1 MDLPLTLVGGLPS
14 VHLNVGY
21 ALNEVNSRPQ
31 YLLGAK
37 RVSADDDKVLCD
49 SCMSPPA
56 RMGEPANRASA
67 LCAASSRYLVRLS
80 FHSYV
85 ESLLVRL
92 SLGSCCLASA
102 DLWVPLLAIPR

>member
-21 ALNEVNSRPQ
+21 AFNEVNSGPQ

-37 RVSADDDKVLCD
+37 RVSADDDSVVGD

-56 RMGEPANRASA
+56 RMWEPANRASA
-67 LCAASSRYLVRLS
+67 LCAPVPDISRLKLS
-80 FHSYV
+80 FV
-85 ESLLVRL
+85 CGVAAGATEPRL
-92 SLGSCCLASA
+92 MLSG
-102 DLWVPLLAIPR
+102 